1 MNVMKICTLLLGLN
15 WVISAVSIGQTTD
28 TQQASVPTNA
38 PAVEQANAPSAVAD
52 QPSTNETADTAKEP
66 AVAEKPS
73 DTATTNTVAAADAPA
88 GDDELRLNFRGA
100 PLEMVLDYLS
110 KAAGF
115 TIVLETEVKGKV
127 DVWNNHPLTRDEAVA
142 VLDSA
147 LNRNGY
153 AAIRNGR
160 TLTIMSR
167 DDAKKRNIPVMPG
180 SNPEAIPKTDEM
192 VTQIIPVR
200 YANVSQLLKDLEP
213 LKPSYATL
221 TANDSANALVL
232 TDTRANVRRM
242 VEIVNALDTSVSS
255 VSTVRVFPLKYAD
268 AKDLAA
274 AVKELFTAPTNNQQ
288 QGNNARQFFRGF
300 GGGGGGGPG
309 AGQGGGGDNA
319 AAQRV
324 VPHVSAVADDRS
336 NSLVVSAP
344 DEYIPTIEQ
353 LVREI
358 DVSVSDVTEL
368 RVFHL
373 ANADPVETAA
383 LFAQLFPDDSK
394 TADQN
399 QSAVRF
405 RGGLGGFFNQGNAPT
420 QTPTSD
426 RMKKKGEVIAVP
438 DQRTSSVIISAAGDL
453 MPQIAAMIEQLDGS
467 TSKKQSVYVIPL
479 ENAEVT
485 DVLPVLQDMFNKN
498 GNSSKNSSSSQNDQ
512 NNALTSRA
520 TRNNQQ
526 STTTSGSRTG
536 GGGGGGAAGGGGL

>member
-1 MNVMKICTLLLGLN
+1 MNVIKICILLLGMGWATL
-15 WVISAVSIGQTTD
+15 VVSSAQTND
-28 TQQASVPTNA
+28 TQPSSA
-38 PAVEQANAPSAVAD
+38 PAVEQPAAPTAVAD
-52 QPSTNETADTAKEP
+52 QPSSNDT

-73 DTATTNTVAAADAPA
+73 DSASTDTVAVADAPA
-88 GDDELRLNFRGA
+88 DDDKLRLNFRGA

-127 DVWNNHPLTRDEAVA
+127 DVWNNRPLTRNEAVE

-153 AAIRNGR
+153 AAVRNGR

-167 DDAKKRNIPVMPG
+167 DEAKKRNIPVMPG

-200 YANVSQLLKDLEP
+200 YANVAQLLKDLEP
-213 LKPSYATL
+213 LKPAYATL

-274 AVKELFTAPTNNQQ
+274 AVKELFTAPTTNQQ

-300 GGGGGGGPG
+300 GGGGGPGGG
-309 AGQGGGGDNA
+309 GQGGGGTDN

-358 DVSVSDVTEL
+358 DVSVTDVTEL

-383 LFAQLFPDDSK
+383 LFGQLFPDD
-394 TADQN
+394 TATANQN
-399 QSAVRF
+399 QAAVRF
-405 RGGLGGFFNQGNAPT
+405 RGGFGGAGGFFNQGTPPVT
-420 QTPTSD
+420 QTATSD
-426 RMKKKGEVIAVP
+426 RMKKKGQVIAVP
-438 DQRTSSVIISAAGDL
+438 DQRTSSIIISAAGDL
-453 MPQIAAMIEQLDGS
+453 MPQIAAMIEQLDGN

-498 GNSSKNSSSSQNDQ
+498 NSSSKSSASSQNEQ
-512 NNALTSRA
+512 NNALTSRT
-520 TRNNQQ
+520 TRNNQG
-526 STTTSGSRTG
+526 TTTSGMGRTGVAG
-536 GGGGGGAAGGGGL
+536 GGGGVGGF

>member
-1 MNVMKICTLLLGLN
+1 MKATKISLLLLGLS
-15 WVISAVSIGQTTD
+15 WTTLAVSFGQTD
-28 TQQASVPTNA
+28 DAQQASA
-38 PAVEQANAPSAVAD
+38 PAVVAD
-52 QPSTNETADTAKEP
+52 QPSTNDTV
-66 AVAEKPS
+66 VAEKPAES
-73 DTATTNTVAAADAPA
+73 SSTDTVAVAEASS
-88 GDDELRLNFRGA
+88 DDDKLRLNFRGA

-127 DVWNNHPLTRDEAVA
+127 DVWNNRPLTRDEAVE

-153 AAIRNGR
+153 AAVRNGR

-180 SNPEAIPKTDEM
+180 SNPESIPKTDEM

-200 YANVSQLLKDLEP
+200 YANVAQLLKDLEP
-213 LKPSYATL
+213 LKPAYATL

-274 AVKELFTAPTNNQQ
+274 AVKELFTAPTNGQQ

-300 GGGGGGGPG
+300 GGGGPGGGG
-309 AGQGGGGDNA
+309 GQGGGGDST

-358 DVSVSDVTEL
+358 DVSVNDVTEL

-373 ANADPVETAA
+373 ANADPVETAD
-383 LFAQLFPDDSK
+383 LFSQLFPDDSK

-399 QSAVRF
+399 QAAVRF
-405 RGGLGGFFNQGNAPT
+405 RGAFGGFFNQGNAQTT

-426 RMKKKGEVIAVP
+426 RMKKKGQVIAVP

-453 MPQIAAMIEQLDGS
+453 MPQIAAMIEQLDGNS
-467 TSKKQSVYVIPL
+467 SKKQSVYVIPL

-498 GNSSKNSSSSQNDQ
+498 NNSSKSSASSQNEQ
-512 NNALTSRA
+512 NNALTSRS
-520 TRNNQQ
+520 TRNNQG
-526 STTTSGSRTG
+526 TTTSSTSRGTGVGG
-536 GGGGGGAAGGGGL
+536 GGGGGGAGGF

>member
-1 MNVMKICTLLLGLN
+1 MKVTKICTLLLGLS
-15 WVISAVSIGQTTD
+15 WGTLAVSIGQTID
-28 TQQASVPTNA
+28 TPQASDSTNA
-38 PAVEQANAPSAVAD
+38 PALEQPNAQPVVAD

-66 AVAEKPS
+66 A
-73 DTATTNTVAAADAPA
+73 TTNVVAASDETG
-88 GDDELRLNFRGA
+88 GDDQLRLNFRGA

-127 DVWNNHPLTRDEAVA
+127 DVWNNHPLTKDEAVE

-153 AAIRNGR
+153 AAIRNGK

-200 YANVSQLLKDLEP
+200 YANVAQLLKDLEP
-213 LKPSYATL
+213 LKPAYATL

-274 AVKELFTAPTNNQQ
+274 AVKELFTAPTNGQQ

-300 GGGGGGGPG
+300 GGGGPGGG
-309 AGQGGGGDNA
+309 GQGGGGDSS

-373 ANADPVETAA
+373 ANADPVETAE
-383 LFAQLFPDDSK
+383 LFSQLFPDDSK

-399 QSAVRF
+399 QAAVRF
-405 RGGLGGFFNQGNAPT
+405 RGGLGGFFGQGNTPAA
-420 QTPTSD
+420 QTPASD
-426 RMKKKGEVIAVP
+426 RMKKKGQVIAVP

-453 MPQIAAMIEQLDGS
+453 MPQIAAMIEQLDGNS
-467 TSKKQSVYVIPL
+467 SKKQSVYVIPL

-498 GNSSKNSSSSQNDQ
+498 NNSSKSSASSQNEQ
-512 NNALTSRA
+512 NNALTSRT
-520 TRNNQQ
+520 TRNNQG
-526 STTTSGSRTG
+526 TTTSSAGRGMGVGGG
-536 GGGGGGAAGGGGL
+536 GGGGGGAGGF

>member
-1 MNVMKICTLLLGLN
+1 MNVKKTCTLLLGLS
-15 WVISAVSIGQTTD
+15 WVTLAVSIGQTTD
-28 TQQASVPTNA
+28 IQQVSVPTNA
-38 PAVEQANAPSAVAD
+38 PAAVEQPTAPPTVAD
-52 QPSTNETADTAKEP
+52 QPSTNETS
-66 AVAEKPS
+66 VAEKPS
-73 DTATTNTVAAADAPA
+73 DIATTDTVTAAAAPA

-127 DVWNNHPLTRDEAVA
+127 DVWNNRPLTRDEAVA

-153 AAIRNGR
+153 AAVRNGR

-200 YANVSQLLKDLEP
+200 YANVAQLLKDLEP

-268 AKDLAA
+268 AKDLAT
-274 AVKELFTAPTNNQQ
+274 AVKELFASPTTNQQ

-300 GGGGGGGPG
+300 GGGGGGGG
-309 AGQGGGGDNA
+309 GQGGGQGGGDNS

-344 DEYIPTIEQ
+344 EEYIPTIEQ

-399 QSAVRF
+399 QAAVRF
-405 RGGLGGFFNQGNAPT
+405 RGGFGGGFFGQGNAATT
-420 QTPTSD
+420 QTPASD
-426 RMKKKGEVIAVP
+426 RMKKKGQVIAVP

-453 MPQIAAMIEQLDGS
+453 MPQIAAMIEQLDGNS
-467 TSKKQSVYVIPL
+467 SRKQSVYVIPL

-485 DVLPVLQDMFNKN
+485 DVLPVLKDMFNKEATTQRN
-498 GNSSKNSSSSQNDQ
+498 NSSSQSGQND
-512 NNALTSRA
+512 ALTSRT
-520 TRNNQQ
+520 TRNNQG
-526 STTTSGSRTG
+526 TTTGSMGRGTG
-536 GGGGGGAAGGGGL
+536 VGGGGGAGGF

>member
-1 MNVMKICTLLLGLN
+1 MNTMKTYILLVGLS
-15 WVISAVSIGQTTD
+15 WGPIAVSNGQTAD
-28 TQQASVPTNA
+28 TAQASVPTNS
-38 PAVEQANAPSAVAD
+38 PAVEQPSAPPAVAD
-52 QPSTNETADTAKEP
+52 QPATQEP
-66 AVAEKPS
+66 VVTEKPS
-73 DTATTNTVAAADAPA
+73 ETAATDTVAAANAPA

-110 KAAGF
+110 RAAGF

-127 DVWNNHPLTRDEAVA
+127 DVWNNRPLTRDEAVA

-153 AAIRNGR
+153 AAVRNGR
-160 TLTIMSR
+160 TLTIMAR
-167 DDAKKRNIPVMPG
+167 DEAKKRNIPVMPG
-180 SNPEAIPKTDEM
+180 SNAEAIPKTDEM

-200 YANVSQLLKDLEP
+200 YANVSQLVKDLEP
-213 LKPSYATL
+213 LKPAYATL

-268 AKDLAA
+268 AKDLAT
-274 AVKELFTAPTNNQQ
+274 AVKELFQAPTTNQQ
-288 QGNNARQFFRGF
+288 QGNNPRQFFRGF
-300 GGGGGGGPG
+300 GGAGGGGQGG
-309 AGQGGGGDNA
+309 GQGGGGDNA
-319 AAQRV
+319 TAQRV

-344 DEYIPTIEQ
+344 EEYIPTIEQ

-399 QSAVRF
+399 QAAIRV
-405 RGGLGGFFNQGNAPT
+405 RGGFGGFFNPGNAATT

-426 RMKKKGEVIAVP
+426 RMKKKGQVIACP
-438 DQRTSSVIISAAGDL
+438 DQRTSSIIISAAGDL
-453 MPQIAAMIEQLDGS
+453 MPQIAAMIEQLDGNS
-467 TSKKQSVYVIPL
+467 SRKQSVYVIPL

-485 DVLPVLQDMFNKN
+485 DVLPVLKDMFNKDTTTQRN
-498 GNSSKNSSSSQNDQ
+498 NSSTQNGQND
-512 NNALTSRA
+512 ALTSRT
-520 TRNNQQ
+520 TRNNQG
-526 STTTSGSRTG
+526 TTTSSMGRSTG
-536 GGGGGGAAGGGGL
+536 VGGGGGAGGF

>member
-1 MNVMKICTLLLGLN
+1 MNIMKTCTMLLGLS
-15 WVISAVSIGQTTD
+15 WLALAGFVGQTTD
-28 TQQASVPTNA
+28 TSQVTASTNS
-38 PAVEQANAPSAVAD
+38 PGVEQPRAPSVVTD
-52 QPSTNETADTAKEP
+52 QPSATEP

-73 DTATTNTVAAADAPA
+73 ETATTDTVTAAEAPA

-127 DVWNNHPLTRDEAVA
+127 DVWNNRPLTRDEAVA

-153 AAIRNGR
+153 AAVRNGR

-200 YANVSQLLKDLEP
+200 YANVAQLLKDLEP

-232 TDTRANVRRM
+232 TDPRANVRRM

-268 AKDLAA
+268 AKDLAT
-274 AVKELFTAPTNNQQ
+274 AVKELFQAPTSNQQ

-300 GGGGGGGPG
+300 GGGGGGGG
-309 AGQGGGGDNA
+309 GQGGGQGGGDNS

-358 DVSVSDVTEL
+358 EVSVTDVTEL
-368 RVFHL
+368 RGLHL

-399 QSAVRF
+399 QAAVRF
-405 RGGLGGFFNQGNAPT
+405 RGGFGGGLFGQGNATT
-420 QTPTSD
+420 QTPASD
-426 RMKKKGEVIAVP
+426 RMKKKGQVIAVP
-438 DQRTSSVIISAAGDL
+438 DQRTSSVIISAARDL
-453 MPQIAAMIEQLDGS
+453 MPQIAAMIEQLDGNS
-467 TSKKQSVYVIPL
+467 SRKQSVYVIPL

-485 DVLPVLQDMFNKN
+485 DVLPVLKDMFKKGANQQRN
-498 GNSSKNSSSSQNDQ
+498 NSSTQNGQND
-512 NNALTSRA
+512 ALTSRT
-520 TRNNQQ
+520 TRNNQG
-526 STTTSGSRTG
+526 TTTSSMGSGAGVG
-536 GGGGGGAAGGGGL
+536 GGGGGFGGN

>member
-1 MNVMKICTLLLGLN
+1 MNIMKTSILLLGLS
-15 WVISAVSIGQTTD
+15 WGIVAVSIGQTAD
-28 TQQASVPTNA
+28 TSQVTASTNS
-38 PAVEQANAPSAVAD
+38 PAVEQPSAPPAVAY
-52 QPSTNETADTAKEP
+52 QPSTNETA
-66 AVAEKPS
+66 VAEKPS
-73 DTATTNTVAAADAPA
+73 ETATTDTVTAAEVPA

-100 PLEMVLDYLS
+100 PLEMGVDYLS

-127 DVWNNHPLTRDEAVA
+127 DVWNNRPLTRDEAVA

-153 AAIRNGR
+153 AAVRNGR

-200 YANVSQLLKDLEP
+200 YANVAQLLKDLEP

-268 AKDLAA
+268 AKDLAT
-274 AVKELFTAPTNNQQ
+274 AVKELFASPTTNQQ

-300 GGGGGGGPG
+300 GGGGGGGG
-309 AGQGGGGDNA
+309 GQGGGQGGGDNS

-399 QSAVRF
+399 QAAVRF
-405 RGGLGGFFNQGNAPT
+405 RGGLGGFFNHGNAPR
-420 QTPTSD
+420 SEE
-426 RMKKKGEVIAVP
+426 RRVGK
-438 DQRTSSVIISAAGDL
+438 
-453 MPQIAAMIEQLDGS
+453 
-467 TSKKQSVYVIPL
+467 
-479 ENAEVT
+479 
-485 DVLPVLQDMFNKN
+485 
-498 GNSSKNSSSSQNDQ
+498 
-512 NNALTSRA
+512 
-520 TRNNQQ
+520 
-526 STTTSGSRTG
+526 
-536 GGGGGGAAGGGGL
+536 

>member
-1 MNVMKICTLLLGLN
+1 MNTMKIYTLLLGLS
-15 WVISAVSIGQTTD
+15 WGTLAVSIGQTID
-28 TQQASVPTNA
+28 TPQASGPTNS
-38 PAVEQANAPSAVAD
+38 PAVEQPNAPPAVAD
-52 QPSTNETADTAKEP
+52 QPSTKET

-73 DTATTNTVAAADAPA
+73 ETATTDTVAAANAPA

-127 DVWNNHPLTRDEAVA
+127 DVWNNHPLTKDEAVA

-167 DDAKKRNIPVMPG
+167 DEAKKRNIPVMPG
-180 SNPEAIPKTDEM
+180 SNPESIPKTDEM

-213 LKPSYATL
+213 LKPAYATL

-268 AKDLAA
+268 AKDLAS
-274 AVKELFTAPTNNQQ
+274 AVKELFQAPTSNQQ

-300 GGGGGGGPG
+300 GGGGGGGQG
-309 AGQGGGGDNA
+309 GGQGGAGDNA

-336 NSLVVSAP
+336 NSLVVSAT

-358 DVSVSDVTEL
+358 DVSVTDVMEL

-383 LFAQLFPDDSK
+383 LFSQLFPDDSR

-399 QSAVRF
+399 QAAVRF
-405 RGGLGGFFNQGNAPT
+405 RGGLGGFFNQG
-420 QTPTSD
+420 
-426 RMKKKGEVIAVP
+426 
-438 DQRTSSVIISAAGDL
+438 
-453 MPQIAAMIEQLDGS
+453 
-467 TSKKQSVYVIPL
+467 
-479 ENAEVT
+479 
-485 DVLPVLQDMFNKN
+485 
-498 GNSSKNSSSSQNDQ
+498 
-512 NNALTSRA
+512 
-520 TRNNQQ
+520 
-526 STTTSGSRTG
+526 
-536 GGGGGGAAGGGGL
+536 

>member
-1 MNVMKICTLLLGLN
+1 MNIMKTCTLLLGLL
-15 WVISAVSIGQTTD
+15 WGTLTVSSAQTAD
-28 TQQASVPTNA
+28 TQQASDSTNTPVA
-38 PAVEQANAPSAVAD
+38 EQPAVLPAAAD
-52 QPSTNETADTAKEP
+52 QPVEQP
-66 AVAEKPS
+66 AIAEKPG
-73 DTATTNTVAAADAPA
+73 DTGVTNVMATANDLV
-88 GDDELRLNFRGA
+88 GDDQIRLNFRGA

-115 TIVLETEVKGKV
+115 TIVLETDVKGKV
-127 DVWNNHPLTRDEAVA
+127 DVWNDHPLTKDEAVA

-153 AAIRNGR
+153 AVIRNGR

-167 DDAKKRNIPVMPG
+167 DEARKRNIPVTSGDNPG
-180 SNPEAIPKTDEM
+180 AIPSTDEM

-200 YANVSQLLKDLEP
+200 YANVAQLVKDLEP

-268 AKDLAA
+268 AKDLAS
-274 AVKELFTAPTNNQQ
+274 AVKDLFAAPTTNQ
-288 QGNNARQFFRGF
+288 QGNNPRQFFRGF
-300 GGGGGGGPG
+300 GGGGGGG
-309 AGQGGGGDNA
+309 AQGGAADNT
-319 AAQRV
+319 AQRV
-324 VPHVSAVADDRS
+324 VPHVTAVADDRS

-344 DEYIPTIEQ
+344 EEYIPTIEQ

-358 DVSVSDVTEL
+358 DVSVTDVTEL

-383 LFAQLFPDDSK
+383 LFAQLFPDDTK

-399 QSAVRF
+399 QANVRF
-405 RGGLGGFFNQGNAPT
+405 RGGLGGFFNQPT
-420 QTPTSD
+420 AQNNQSESD
-426 RMKKKGEVIAVP
+426 RMKKKGQVIAVP
-438 DQRTSSVIISAAGDL
+438 DQRTSSIIISAAGDL
-453 MPQIAAMIEQLDGS
+453 MPQIAAMIAQLDAD

-498 GNSSKNSSSSQNDQ
+498 TSSSKNSASSQNDQ
-512 NNALTSRA
+512 NNALNARA

-526 STTTSGSRTG
+526 ATTANTTART
-536 GGGGGGAAGGGGL
+536 GGGGAAGGGF

>member
-1 MNVMKICTLLLGLN
+1 MKAIKICTLLLGLS
-15 WVISAVSIGQTTD
+15 WVTLAVSIGQTND
-28 TQQASVPTNA
+28 APQASDPTNA
-38 PAVEQANAPSAVAD
+38 PAVEQLNAQPAPPD
-52 QPSTNETADTAKEP
+52 QSPTNEMADSAKQT
-66 AVAEKPS
+66 V
-73 DTATTNTVAAADAPA
+73 TTNVVVATDES
-88 GDDELRLNFRGA
+88 GSDDQLRLNFRGA

-142 VLDSA
+142 VLDAA

-153 AAIRNGR
+153 AAVRNGR

-167 DDAKKRNIPVMPG
+167 DEAKKRNIPVTPG
-180 SNPEAIPKTDEM
+180 NNPEAIPKTDEM

-200 YANVSQLLKDLEP
+200 YANVAQLVKDLEP
-213 LKPSYATL
+213 LKPAYATL

-255 VSTVRVFPLKYAD
+255 LSTVRVFPLKYAD
-268 AKDLAA
+268 AKDLAS
-274 AVKELFTAPTNNQQ
+274 AVKDLFAVPATGQQ
-288 QGNNARQFFRGF
+288 QGNNPRQFFRGF
-300 GGGGGGGPG
+300 GGQGGGGPG
-309 AGQGGGGDNA
+309 GGGGGGSTDNT
-319 AAQRV
+319 AQRV

-344 DEYIPTIEQ
+344 DEYMPTIEQ

-358 DVSVSDVTEL
+358 DVSVTDVTEL

-373 ANADPVETAA
+373 SNADPVETAA

-399 QSAVRF
+399 QAAVRF
-405 RGGLGGFFNQGNAPT
+405 RGGFGGGFFNQGNAATT

-426 RMKKKGEVIAVP
+426 RMKKKGQVIAVP
-438 DQRTSSVIISAAGDL
+438 DQRTSSIIISAAGDL
-453 MPQIAAMIEQLDGS
+453 MPQIAAMIAQLDGD
-467 TSKKQSVYVIPL
+467 TSKKQNVYVIPL

-498 GNSSKNSSSSQNDQ
+498 GTSSKNSSSSQNDQ
-512 NNALTSRA
+512 NNALNART

-526 STTTSGSRTG
+526 STTAGTGMRTG
-536 GGGGGGAAGGGGL
+536 GAGGGGGGAGGAAGGSGF

>member
-1 MNVMKICTLLLGLN
+1 MLLLGLS
-15 WVISAVSIGQTTD
+15 WITLTVSSAQTND
-28 TQQASVPTNA
+28 TQPSPT
-38 PAVEQANAPSAVAD
+38 PAVEQPTAPTTVVD
-52 QPSTNETADTAKEP
+52 QPATNDTA
-66 AVAEKPS
+66 VVEKPS
-73 DTATTNTVAAADAPA
+73 DSTSTDTVVAADAPA
-88 GDDELRLNFRGA
+88 DDDKLRLNFRGA

-127 DVWNNHPLTRDEAVA
+127 DVWNNRPLTRDEAVE

-153 AAIRNGR
+153 AAVRNGR

-200 YANVSQLLKDLEP
+200 YANVAQLLKDLEP
-213 LKPSYATL
+213 LKPAYATL

-274 AVKELFTAPTNNQQ
+274 AVKELFTAPTTNNQQ

-300 GGGGGGGPG
+300 GGGGGGGG
-309 AGQGGGGDNA
+309 GGQGGGGDNA

-358 DVSVSDVTEL
+358 DVSVTDVTEL

-373 ANADPVETAA
+373 SNADPVETAA
-383 LFAQLFPDDSK
+383 MFAQLFPDDT
-394 TADQN
+394 TAANQN
-399 QSAVRF
+399 QAAVRF
-405 RGGLGGFFNQGNAPT
+405 RGGFGGGGFFNQGTAPV
-420 QTPTSD
+420 TPASTSD
-426 RMKKKGEVIAVP
+426 RMKKKGQVIAVP
-438 DQRTSSVIISAAGDL
+438 DQRTSSIIISAAGDL
-453 MPQIAAMIEQLDGS
+453 MPQIAAMIEQLDGN

-498 GNSSKNSSSSQNDQ
+498 NSTSKSSASSQNEQ
-512 NNALTSRA
+512 NNALTSRT
-520 TRNNQQ
+520 TRNNQG
-526 STTTSGSRTG
+526 TTTSSMGRTGVG
-536 GGGGGGAAGGGGL
+536 GGGGSGGVGGF

>member
-1 MNVMKICTLLLGLN
+1 MNTMKTSILLLGLI
-15 WVISAVSIGQTTD
+15 WGTLAVSIGQTTD
-28 TQQASVPTNA
+28 TSQVTASTNS
-38 PAVEQANAPSAVAD
+38 PAVEQPSAPPVVAD
-52 QPSTNETADTAKEP
+52 QPPTTEP

-73 DTATTNTVAAADAPA
+73 ETVTTDTVTAAEAPA

-115 TIVLETEVKGKV
+115 TIVLETDVKGKV
-127 DVWNNHPLTRDEAVA
+127 DVWNNRPLTRDEAVA

-153 AAIRNGR
+153 AAVRNGR

-167 DDAKKRNIPVMPG
+167 DEAKKRNIPVMPG

-200 YANVSQLLKDLEP
+200 YANVSQLVKDLEP
-213 LKPSYATL
+213 LKPAYATL

-274 AVKELFTAPTNNQQ
+274 AVKELFASPTTNQQ
-288 QGNNARQFFRGF
+288 QGNNPRQFFRGF
-300 GGGGGGGPG
+300 GGGGGGQGG
-309 AGQGGGGDNA
+309 GQGGGADNA

-344 DEYIPTIEQ
+344 EEYIPTIEQ

-358 DVSVSDVTEL
+358 DVSVTDVTEL

-383 LFAQLFPDDSK
+383 LFSQLFPDDSR

-399 QSAVRF
+399 QAAVRF
-405 RGGLGGFFNQGNAPT
+405 RGGFGGGFFNQGNAQNS

-426 RMKKKGEVIAVP
+426 RMKKKGQVIAVP

-453 MPQIAAMIEQLDGS
+453 MPQIAAMIEQLDGNS
-467 TSKKQSVYVIPL
+467 SRKQSVYVIPL

-485 DVLPVLQDMFNKN
+485 DVLPVLKDMFNKDTTSQRN
-498 GNSSKNSSSSQNDQ
+498 NSSTQNGQ
-512 NNALTSRA
+512 NNALTSRT
-520 TRNNQQ
+520 TRNNQG
-526 STTTSGSRTG
+526 TTTSNMGRGTGVG
-536 GGGGGGAAGGGGL
+536 GGGGGFGGN

>member
-1 MNVMKICTLLLGLN
+1 MNTMKTSLLLVGL
-15 WVISAVSIGQTTD
+15 IGGALTVSLGQTNDAIPATD
-28 TQQASVPTNA
+28 STNA
-38 PAVEQANAPSAVAD
+38 PVAEQPAVQPVTAD
-52 QPSTNETADTAKEP
+52 QPAEQP
-66 AVAEKPS
+66 AIAEKPG
-73 DTATTNTVAAADAPA
+73 DTTNTMATANDLV
-88 GDDELRLNFRGA
+88 GDDQIRLNFRGA

-127 DVWNNHPLTRDEAVA
+127 DVWNDHPLTKDEAVA

-153 AAIRNGR
+153 AAVRNGR

-167 DDAKKRNIPVMPG
+167 DEAKKRNIPVTPG

-200 YANVSQLLKDLEP
+200 YANVAQLVKDLEP
-213 LKPSYATL
+213 LKPAYATL

-255 VSTVRVFPLKYAD
+255 LSTVRVFPLKYAD
-268 AKDLAA
+268 AKDLAS
-274 AVKELFTAPTNNQQ
+274 AVKDLFAAPTTGQQ

-300 GGGGGGGPG
+300 GGQGGGGPG
-309 AGQGGGGDNA
+309 GGGGGSADT
-319 AAQRV
+319 AQRV

-344 DEYIPTIEQ
+344 DEYMPTIEQ

-358 DVSVSDVTEL
+358 DVSVTDVTEL

-373 ANADPVETAA
+373 NNADPVETAA
-383 LFAQLFPDDSK
+383 MFAQLFPDDT
-394 TADQN
+394 TAANQN
-399 QSAVRF
+399 QPNVRF
-405 RGGLGGFFNQGNAPT
+405 RGGAGFGGFFGQPAS
-420 QTPTSD
+420 QTADSQSD
-426 RMKKKGEVIAVP
+426 RMKKKGQVIAVP
-438 DQRTSSVIISAAGDL
+438 DQRTSSIIISAAGDL
-453 MPQIAAMIEQLDGS
+453 MPQIAAMITQLDAD

-498 GNSSKNSSSSQNDQ
+498 TSSSKSSASSQNDQ

-526 STTTSGSRTG
+526 ATTASTTARTAGGGGSG
-536 GGGGGGAAGGGGL
+536 GGGGGGF

>member
-1 MNVMKICTLLLGLN
+1 MNTMKIYILLVGLSWGTLM
-15 WVISAVSIGQTTD
+15 VSTGQTAD
-28 TQQASVPTNA
+28 TQRAFAPTNS
-38 PAVEQANAPSAVAD
+38 PAVEQTNAPPAVTD
-52 QPSTNETADTAKEP
+52 QPSTQET
-66 AVAEKPS
+66 AVAEKPGE
-73 DTATTNTVAAADAPA
+73 TATTDTVAAANAPA

-200 YANVSQLLKDLEP
+200 YANVSQLVKDLEP
-213 LKPSYATL
+213 LKPAYATL

-268 AKDLAA
+268 AKDLAN
-274 AVKELFTAPTNNQQ
+274 AVKELFQAPTTNQQ

-300 GGGGGGGPG
+300 GGGGGGGG
-309 AGQGGGGDNA
+309 GQGGGQGGGADNA

-344 DEYIPTIEQ
+344 EEYIPTIEQ

-373 ANADPVETAA
+373 ANADPVETAT

-394 TADQN
+394 TTDQN
-399 QSAVRF
+399 QAAVRF
-405 RGGLGGFFNQGNAPT
+405 RGGFGGGFFNQGNAATT

-426 RMKKKGEVIAVP
+426 RM
-438 DQRTSSVIISAAGDL
+438 
-453 MPQIAAMIEQLDGS
+453 
-467 TSKKQSVYVIPL
+467 
-479 ENAEVT
+479 
-485 DVLPVLQDMFNKN
+485 
-498 GNSSKNSSSSQNDQ
+498 
-512 NNALTSRA
+512 
-520 TRNNQQ
+520 
-526 STTTSGSRTG
+526 
-536 GGGGGGAAGGGGL
+536 

>member
-1 MNVMKICTLLLGLN
+1 MNAMKTSILMLGFI
-15 WVISAVSIGQTTD
+15 WGIVVVSIGQTTD
-28 TQQASVPTNA
+28 TSQVTASTNS
-38 PAVEQANAPSAVAD
+38 PSVEQPDAPSAAAD
-52 QPSTNETADTAKEP
+52 QPSTNEI

-73 DTATTNTVAAADAPA
+73 ETATTDTVAAAEAPA

-127 DVWNNHPLTRDEAVA
+127 DVWNNHPLTKDEAVA

-213 LKPSYATL
+213 LKPAYATL

-274 AVKELFTAPTNNQQ
+274 AVKELFTSPTTNQQ
-288 QGNNARQFFRGF
+288 QGNNPRQFFRGF
-300 GGGGGGGPG
+300 GGGGGGQAG
-309 AGQGGGGDNA
+309 GQGGAADNA

-358 DVSVSDVTEL
+358 DVSVTDVTEL

-383 LFAQLFPDDSK
+383 LFSQLFPDDSR

-399 QSAVRF
+399 QAAVRF
-405 RGGLGGFFNQGNAPT
+405 RGGLGGFFNQGNAQNA

-426 RMKKKGEVIAVP
+426 RMKKKGQVIAVP

-453 MPQIAAMIEQLDGS
+453 MPQIAAMIEQLDGNS
-467 TSKKQSVYVIPL
+467 SRKQSVYVIPL

-485 DVLPVLQDMFNKN
+485 DVLPVLKDMFNKDTTTQRN
-498 GNSSKNSSSSQNDQ
+498 NSSTQNGQND
-512 NNALTSRA
+512 ALTSRT
-520 TRNNQQ
+520 TRNNQG
-526 STTTSGSRTG
+526 TTTSGMGRGTGVG
-536 GGGGGGAAGGGGL
+536 GGGGGFGGN

>member
-1 MNVMKICTLLLGLN
+1 MNTVKIYVLLLGLS
-15 WVISAVSIGQTTD
+15 WGTVTLSFGQTND
-28 TQQASVPTNA
+28 APRASDPTNG
-38 PAVEQANAPSAVAD
+38 PAVEQPNASPAVAD
-52 QPSTNETADTAKEP
+52 QPSTNETA
-66 AVAEKPS
+66 VAETPS
-73 DTATTNTVAAADAPA
+73 EAATASAAVTTNEPA

-115 TIVLETEVKGKV
+115 TIVLETDVKGKV
-127 DVWNNHPLTRDEAVA
+127 DVWNNHPLTKDEAVA

-167 DDAKKRNIPVMPG
+167 DEAKKRNIPVTPG

-213 LKPSYATL
+213 LKPAYATL

-274 AVKELFTAPTNNQQ
+274 AVKELFQSPTTGQQ

-300 GGGGGGGPG
+300 GGGGGGPG
-309 AGQGGGGDNA
+309 GQGGGTDNA

-358 DVSVSDVTEL
+358 DVSVTDVTEL

-373 ANADPVETAA
+373 ANCDPVETAA
-383 LFAQLFPDDSK
+383 LFAQLFPDDSR
-394 TADQN
+394 TTDQN
-399 QSAVRF
+399 QAAVRF
-405 RGGLGGFFNQGNAPT
+405 RGGFGGFFNQGNVPT
-420 QTPTSD
+420 VQTPTSD

-453 MPQIAAMIEQLDGS
+453 MPQIAAMIEQLDGNS
-467 TSKKQSVYVIPL
+467 SKKQSVYVIPL

-498 GNSSKNSSSSQNDQ
+498 NNTSKSSASSQNDQ
-512 NNALTSRA
+512 NNALNARA

-526 STTTSGSRTG
+526 STTAAGTGMRTG
-536 GGGGGGAAGGGGL
+536 GVGGGGAAGGGGF

>member
-1 MNVMKICTLLLGLN
+1 MNIMKTCTMLLGLS
-15 WVISAVSIGQTTD
+15 WLALAGFVGQTTD
-28 TQQASVPTNA
+28 TSQVTASTNS
-38 PAVEQANAPSAVAD
+38 PVVEQPGAPSVVTD
-52 QPSTNETADTAKEP
+52 QPSTTEP

-73 DTATTNTVAAADAPA
+73 ETATTDTVAAAEAPA

-127 DVWNNHPLTRDEAVA
+127 DVWNNRPLTRDEAVA

-153 AAIRNGR
+153 AAVRNGR

-167 DDAKKRNIPVMPG
+167 DEAKKRNIPVMPG
-180 SNPEAIPKTDEM
+180 SNPELIPKTDEM

-213 LKPSYATL
+213 LKPAYATL

-274 AVKELFTAPTNNQQ
+274 AVKELFQAPTTNQQ

-300 GGGGGGGPG
+300 GGGGPGGGGPG
-309 AGQGGGGDNA
+309 GGQGSGGDNA

-344 DEYIPTIEQ
+344 EEYIPTIEQ

-368 RVFHL
+368 RAFHL

-399 QSAVRF
+399 QAAVRF
-405 RGGLGGFFNQGNAPT
+405 RGGFGGGFLNQGNAATT
-420 QTPTSD
+420 QTPASD
-426 RMKKKGEVIAVP
+426 RMKKKGQVIAVP

-453 MPQIAAMIEQLDGS
+453 MPQIAAMIEQLDGNS
-467 TSKKQSVYVIPL
+467 SRKQSVYVIPL

-485 DVLPVLQDMFNKN
+485 DVLPVLKDMFNKEATTQRN
-498 GNSSKNSSSSQNDQ
+498 NSSTQNGQND
-512 NNALTSRA
+512 ALTSRT
-520 TRNNQQ
+520 TRNNQG
-526 STTTSGSRTG
+526 TTTSSMGSGAGVG
-536 GGGGGGAAGGGGL
+536 GGGGGFGGN

>member
-1 MNVMKICTLLLGLN
+1 MNTMKISILLLGLS
-15 WVISAVSIGQTTD
+15 WATLTVSIGQTTD
-28 TQQASVPTNA
+28 TSQVTASTNS
-38 PAVEQANAPSAVAD
+38 PAVEQPSAPPAVAD
-52 QPSTNETADTAKEP
+52 QPSTNETA
-66 AVAEKPS
+66 VAEKPS
-73 DTATTNTVAAADAPA
+73 ETATTDTVTAAEVPA

-127 DVWNNHPLTRDEAVA
+127 DVWNNRPLTRDEAVA

-153 AAIRNGR
+153 AAVRNGR

-167 DDAKKRNIPVMPG
+167 DNAKKRNIPVMPG
-180 SNPEAIPKTDEM
+180 SNPESIPKTDEM

-213 LKPSYATL
+213 LKPAYATL

-274 AVKELFTAPTNNQQ
+274 AVKELFQAPTSNQQ

-300 GGGGGGGPG
+300 GGGGGGG
-309 AGQGGGGDNA
+309 GQGGGQGGAADNA

-344 DEYIPTIEQ
+344 EEYIPTIEQ

-399 QSAVRF
+399 QAAVRF
-405 RGGLGGFFNQGNAPT
+405 RGGFGGGLFGQGNATT
-420 QTPTSD
+420 QTPASD

-453 MPQIAAMIEQLDGS
+453 MPQIAAMIEQLDGNS
-467 TSKKQSVYVIPL
+467 SRKQSVYVIPL

-485 DVLPVLQDMFNKN
+485 DVLPVLKDMFNKDTTSQRN
-498 GNSSKNSSSSQNDQ
+498 NSSTQNGQ
-512 NNALTSRA
+512 NNALTSRT
-520 TRNNQQ
+520 TRNNQG
-526 STTTSGSRTG
+526 TTTSSMGSGAGVG
-536 GGGGGGAAGGGGL
+536 GGGGGFGGN

>member
-1 MNVMKICTLLLGLN
+1 MNMMKTCTLLLGLG
-15 WVISAVSIGQTTD
+15 WLTLAVAIGQTEES
-28 TQQASVPTNA
+28 QPAAAPTNA
-38 PAVEQANAPSAVAD
+38 PAVEQAATLDQPATSDTAVAD
-52 QPSTNETADTAKEP
+52 KPMETATTTAAVATNET
-66 AVAEKPS
+66 S
-73 DTATTNTVAAADAPA
+73 

-110 KAAGF
+110 KATGF

-127 DVWNNHPLTRDEAVA
+127 DVWNNRPLTRDEAVE

-153 AAIRNGR
+153 AAVRNGR
-160 TLTIMSR
+160 TLTIMTR
-167 DDAKKRNIPVMPG
+167 DEAKKRNIPVMPG

-200 YANVSQLLKDLEP
+200 YANVSQLVKDLEP

-274 AVKELFTAPTNNQQ
+274 AVKDLFASPTTNQQ

-300 GGGGGGGPG
+300 GGGGPGGGGPG
-309 AGQGGGGDNA
+309 GGTDNSS
-319 AAQRV
+319 AQRV
-324 VPHVSAVADDRS
+324 TPHVSAVADDRS

-344 DEYIPTIEQ
+344 EEYIPTIEQ

-373 ANADPVETAA
+373 SNADPVETAA
-383 LFAQLFPDDSK
+383 LFAQLFPDDRK

-399 QSAVRF
+399 QLLAAPAEDSVAASSAKETLR
-405 RGGLGGFFNQGNAPT
+405 
-420 QTPTSD
+420 
-426 RMKKKGEVIAVP
+426 
-438 DQRTSSVIISAAGDL
+438 
-453 MPQIAAMIEQLDGS
+453 
-467 TSKKQSVYVIPL
+467 PL
-479 ENAEVT
+479 RH
-485 DVLPVLQDMFNKN
+485 PP
-498 GNSSKNSSSSQNDQ
+498 
-512 NNALTSRA
+512 A
-520 TRNNQQ
+520 T
-526 STTTSGSRTG
+526 
-536 GGGGGGAAGGGGL
+536 A

>member
-1 MNVMKICTLLLGLN
+1 MKIMKFYALLLGVSWATL
-15 WVISAVSIGQTTD
+15 AVSVAQTAD
-28 TQQASVPTNA
+28 TQQATA
-38 PAVEQANAPSAVAD
+38 PAVEQPNAPPTVVD
-52 QPSTNETADTAKEP
+52 QPSTNETA
-66 AVAEKPS
+66 VAEKPGE
-73 DTATTNTVAAADAPA
+73 TATTGAVAAADETT
-88 GDDELRLNFRGA
+88 GEDQLRLNFRGA

-127 DVWNNHPLTRDEAVA
+127 DVWNNHPLTKDEAVA
-142 VLDSA
+142 VLDAA

-153 AAIRNGR
+153 AAVRNGR

-167 DDAKKRNIPVMPG
+167 DDAKKRNIPVTPG
-180 SNPEAIPKTDEM
+180 NNPEAIPKTDEM

-200 YANVSQLLKDLEP
+200 YANVAQLLKDLEP
-213 LKPSYATL
+213 LKPAYATL

-255 VSTVRVFPLKYAD
+255 LSTVRVFPLKYAD
-268 AKDLAA
+268 AKDLAG
-274 AVKELFTAPTNNQQ
+274 AVKDLFAIPATGQQ

-300 GGGGGGGPG
+300 GQGGGGPGGGGGG
-309 AGQGGGGDNA
+309 GGNTDNT
-319 AAQRV
+319 AQRV

-336 NSLVVSAP
+336 NSLIVSAP
-344 DEYIPTIEQ
+344 DEYMPTIEQ

-358 DVSVSDVTEL
+358 DVSVTDVTEL

-383 LFAQLFPDDSK
+383 MFAQLFPDDT
-394 TADQN
+394 TAANQN
-399 QSAVRF
+399 QPNVRF
-405 RGGLGGFFNQGNAPT
+405 RGAGGFGGFFGQPAAQPT
-420 QTPTSD
+420 STESD
-426 RMKKKGEVIAVP
+426 RMKKKGQVIACP
-438 DQRTSSVIISAAGDL
+438 DQRTSSIIISAAGDL
-453 MPQIAAMIEQLDGS
+453 MPQIAAMITQLDAD
-467 TSKKQSVYVIPL
+467 TSRKQSVYVIPL

-498 GNSSKNSSSSQNDQ
+498 TSSQKSSASSQNDQ

-526 STTTSGSRTG
+526 ATTASTTGRNMGG
-536 GGGGGGAAGGGGL
+536 GGGGGGAAGGGF

>member
-1 MNVMKICTLLLGLN
+1 MNTMKIYTLLVGLVLGTL
-15 WVISAVSIGQTTD
+15 AVSIGQTIDISQGPAATNSP
-28 TQQASVPTNA
+28 AIELPTA
-38 PAVEQANAPSAVAD
+38 PPPVAD
-52 QPSTNETADTAKEP
+52 QSSTTEMP
-66 AVAEKPS
+66 VAEKPS
-73 DTATTNTVAAADAPA
+73 DTTTTDTVAAASAPA
-88 GDDELRLNFRGA
+88 SDDELRLNFRGA

-127 DVWNNHPLTRDEAVA
+127 DVWNNRPLTRDEAVE

-153 AAIRNGR
+153 AAVRNGR
-160 TLTIMSR
+160 TLTIMTR

-200 YANVSQLLKDLEP
+200 YANVAQLLKDLEP
-213 LKPSYATL
+213 LKPAYATL

-268 AKDLAA
+268 AKDLAS
-274 AVKELFTAPTNNQQ
+274 AVKDLFASPTTNQQ

-300 GGGGGGGPG
+300 GGGGGGPG
-309 AGQGGGGDNA
+309 GGQGGGTDNA

-344 DEYIPTIEQ
+344 EEYIPTIEQ

-358 DVSVSDVTEL
+358 DVSVTDVTEL

-373 ANADPVETAA
+373 SNADPVETAA

-399 QSAVRF
+399 QAAVRF
-405 RGGLGGFFNQGNAPT
+405 RGGFGGGIFGQGNAATP

-426 RMKKKGEVIAVP
+426 RMKKKGQVIAVP

-453 MPQIAAMIEQLDGS
+453 MPQIAAMIEQLDGNS
-467 TSKKQSVYVIPL
+467 SRKQSVYVIPL

-485 DVLPVLQDMFNKN
+485 DVLPVLKDMFNKDTTTQR
-498 GNSSKNSSSSQNDQ
+498 NSSSTQNGQND
-512 NNALTSRA
+512 ALTSRT
-520 TRNNQQ
+520 TRNNQG
-526 STTTSGSRTG
+526 TTTSSTG
-536 GGGGGGAAGGGGL
+536 RGTGLSSGGFGGN

>member
-1 MNVMKICTLLLGLN
+1 MNIMKTCTMLLGLS
-15 WVISAVSIGQTTD
+15 WLALAVSVGQTTD
-28 TQQASVPTNA
+28 TSQVTASTNS
-38 PAVEQANAPSAVAD
+38 PVVEQPGAPSVVTD
-52 QPSTNETADTAKEP
+52 QPSTTEP

-73 DTATTNTVAAADAPA
+73 ETATTDTVAAAEAPA

-127 DVWNNHPLTRDEAVA
+127 DVWNNHPLTKDEAVA

-167 DDAKKRNIPVMPG
+167 DEAKKRNIPVMPG

-213 LKPSYATL
+213 LKPAYATL

-300 GGGGGGGPG
+300 GGGGPGGGGPG
-309 AGQGGGGDNA
+309 GGQGSGGDNA

-344 DEYIPTIEQ
+344 EEYIPTIEQ

-373 ANADPVETAA
+373 ANADPVETAS
-383 LFAQLFPDDSK
+383 LFAQLFPDDSR

-399 QSAVRF
+399 QAAVRF

-420 QTPTSD
+420 TQTAASD
-426 RMKKKGEVIAVP
+426 RMKKKGQVIAVP

-453 MPQIAAMIEQLDGS
+453 MPQIAAMIEQLDGNS
-467 TSKKQSVYVIPL
+467 SKKQSVYVIPL

-485 DVLPVLQDMFNKN
+485 DVLPVLKDMFNKDTTTQRN
-498 GNSSKNSSSSQNDQ
+498 NSSTQNGQND
-512 NNALTSRA
+512 ALTSRT
-520 TRNNQQ
+520 TRNNQG
-526 STTTSGSRTG
+526 TTTSSMGRGTG
-536 GGGGGGAAGGGGL
+536 VGGGGGGAGGF